1 MKPISKRYKE
11 QIDNIKSTIQAS
23 DLLATYLDTEEEDDY
38 KALIDYFEPKIKE
51 VYDKVADNN
60 PLQLLSLE
68 KEILDEKLE
77 GLFLPRILGYS
88 VLRGAI
94 NDDFKYI
101 RPQPHF
107 KEILVFICDS
117 VYFDQVKTR
126 IGQTVQVGFA
136 LNSDIWTTSFI
147 NSIRN
152 KRIVSYLKNL
162 QSEDLWNIKNRE
174 VAYNRYKKQFEG
186 YNFYTIEF
194 PDDAIEL
201 KASYRQFLDFLKFR
215 IKHNL
220 DNSSFE
226 EELIG
231 FLENEELQEP
241 QEYINILGLSAH
253 FVEFD
258 DERKVRLA
266 KIYADLRTQDGF
278 HEKHFYFLER
288 LMKSDIKVG
297 VDSFVRVYDL
307 LPDEPKD
314 DFYMFYYLQNVIKEN
329 GLASEITI
337 EEIRTIYNK
346 HEGLSDFNEA
356 LRLVIYKYFEAELE
370 NIDPEDYSAY
380 FELNKL
386 MTIYIRM
393 FDNQHFNQEIKHA
406 SVRLIKKFLKVYTY
420 KRGKDYQDIKKY
432 VVSQFQDLGFMT
444 EKEVLEI
451 FKTRKRRRKK
461 STS

>member
-1 MKPISKRYKE
+1 MKPLSPDYKE
-11 QIDNIKSTIQAS
+11 QIEEIKQSIQES
-23 DLLATYLDTEEEDDY
+23 ELLSTYLESEEETDY
-38 KALIDYFEPKIKE
+38 KELVDFFEPEIQE
-51 VYDKVADNN
+51 LYNQVANN
-60 PLQLLSLE
+60 DPLQLLSLE
-68 KEILDEKLE
+68 NEILDDKLE

-88 VLRGAI
+88 VLRGALD
-94 NDDFKYI
+94 DDFKYI
-101 RPQPHF
+101 RPQTAF
-107 KEILVFICDS
+107 REILTYICES
-117 VYFDQVKTR
+117 VYFDFVKTR
-126 IGQTVQVGFA
+126 IGQTVQIGFA

-147 NSIRN
+147 NGIQN
-152 KRIVSYLKNL
+152 KRVVVYLRNL
-162 QSEDLWNIKNRE
+162 RSEQLWQKKNRE
-174 VAYNRYKKQFEG
+174 IEYKKYRKQFEG

-215 IKHNL
+215 IKYEL

-226 EELIG
+226 NELIE
-231 FLENEELQEP
+231 FLEVENLQEP

-253 FVEFD
+253 FIQFSE
-258 DERKVRLA
+258 KLSQRLG
-266 KIYADLRTQDGF
+266 KIYASIRDREDF

-297 VDSFVRVYDL
+297 VDSFVRLFDL
-307 LPDEPKD
+307 LPDKPQD
-314 DFYMFYYLQNVIKEN
+314 DFYMFYYLQHVIKEN
-329 GLASEITI
+329 GLGSEVTI

-356 LRLVIYKYFEAELE
+356 LRLVIFKYFERELA
-370 NIDPEDYSAY
+370 NIDPEDYPSY

-386 MTIYIRM
+386 ISIYIKM

-432 VVSQFQDLGFMT
+432 VVNQFQDLGFMT

-451 FKTRKRRRKK
+451 FKTRKRRRS
-461 STS
+461 STAS